1 MAARAAIAPKTGYR
15 ASKEPVS
22 IRVFAAKAYG
32 HDDPADATWTE
43 MDPVVYWMR
52 DNRTKEDTGSRTVWQ
67 LDTATQKEVI
77 TYLKDRATAAAAK
90 AEEQDAEV
98 DAK

>member
-1 MAARAAIAPKTGYR
+1 MSARAAIAPKAGYKATKDSITIR
-15 ASKEPVS
+15 A
-22 IRVFAAKAYG
+22 FAAKAYG
-32 HDDPADATWTE
+32 HTDPSEATWTE

-52 DNRTKEDTGSRTVWQ
+52 DNRTKEDTGSRVVWM

-77 TYLKDRATAAAAK
+77 KFLKARAAAAVKK
-90 AEEQDAEV
+90 AEEQEA